1 MPLLG
6 SGEYREPREIEKS
19 LDTNGYAR
27 RATLPGRRQSQ
38 HSGIAKSAIMSQVT
52 PNSEGATTP
61 QEENFAKDGA
71 MVEMRPA
78 RNSLSAPPND
88 AKNGH
93 SISGALSD
101 TPATT
106 APNSPTM

>member
-19 LDTNGYAR
+19 LDTNSHAR

-38 HSGIAKSAIMSQVT
+38 HSGIAKSAIIGQAT
-52 PNSEGATTP
+52 PNA
-61 QEENFAKDGA
+61 DGA
-71 MVEMRPA
+71 SKSDDERSPKDDGLVGMRA
-78 RNSLSAPPND
+78 ASNSLSAPQNSMR
-88 AKNGH
+88 NGR
-93 SISGALSD
+93 SNGSTLSD

-106 APNSPTM
+106 APNSPIM